1 MIKKVIPKSS
11 NKQFQSNDIYFGAL
25 NSSKVASNSNDK
37 KSSFIDKSFTTE
49 SRKIDF
55 EVN

>member
-25 NSSKVASNSNDK
+25 NSSKVASNPNDK
-37 KSSFIDKSFTTE
+37 KSSFIDKSFTSE
-49 SRKIDF
+49 SRKINF